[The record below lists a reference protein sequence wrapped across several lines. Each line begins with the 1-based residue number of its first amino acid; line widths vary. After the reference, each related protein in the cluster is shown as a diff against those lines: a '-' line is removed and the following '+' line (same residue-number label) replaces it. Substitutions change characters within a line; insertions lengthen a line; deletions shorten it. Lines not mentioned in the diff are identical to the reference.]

1 MSKITKTEAPK
12 QKKNVGYRLLALLI
26 LAACAGILFLPISTF
41 TGAWVV
47 EKQTLIQSVQDI
59 LASET
64 KMFGMIPVFVDGS
77 GILAISA
84 NVALYLLVLAA
95 AVGAICSLIAI
106 FSKKAAPALVR
117 TALFLLVGCAF
128 LQTLSI
134 LAISNYINE
143 LEATTDLW
151 TIVFAAGG
159 AVLYFLLALAKNGK
173 AAWLTAVNFLLA
185 FVATMLVVFGLMKA
199 NSNAFA
205 ITFAETPIYKTILIA
220 VLALLLLNLFI
231 SACRAMSKNG
241 LSGDIVRHVAQLI
254 IILVACFV
262 GYAAEI
268 ESDNYV
274 LFCVLAAVLSA
285 VQIIITTL
293 QLLDRS
299 KKRGEA
305 ATVAALADF
314 KTEEYVETYAY
325 VGGPVAGVELAE
337 EVTPTMAAAAAA
349 ADGSRPNLATLVGN
363 GFDAFMFNLN
373 DKEKEEFIDLYIIR
387 CKGSMP
393 EIPTYVVGGDNR
405 EFFNKVFIYLGQ
417 YREKISSVLLS
428 KMYNFSM
435 KLS

>member
-41 TGAWVV
+41 TSGWVV

-64 KMFGMIPVFVDGS
+64 KMFGMLPVFVNGT
-77 GILAISA
+77 GILALSA
-84 NVALYLLVLAA
+84 NFALYFLVIAI
-95 AVGAICSLIAI
+95 AVAAICSLIAI
-106 FSKKAAPALVR
+106 FSKKAAPGLVR
-117 TALFLLVGCAF
+117 TALFLLVGGAF

-134 LAISNYINE
+134 LAISNYVPE
-143 LEATTDLW
+143 LEATTDLL
-151 TIVFAAGG
+151 TIAVAAGG
-159 AVLYFLLALAKNGK
+159 AVIYFLLALAKNGK
-173 AAWLTAVNFLLA
+173 AAWLTAVHFLLSL
-185 FVATMLVVFGLMKA
+185 VATMLVIFGLMKA
-199 NSNAFA
+199 DMVALRASFA
-205 ITFAETPIYKTILIA
+205 ATPIYKTVFIA
-220 VLALLLLNLFI
+220 ILALLLLNLFI
-231 SACRAMSKNG
+231 SACRAMSVKG

-254 IILVACFV
+254 VALVACFV

-268 ESDNYV
+268 QSDNYV

-285 VQIIITTL
+285 VQIIIATL

-314 KTEEYVETYAY
+314 ETEEYVETYAY

-337 EVTPTMAAAAAA
+337 EITPTMAAAAAA
-349 ADGSRPNLATLVGN
+349 ADGTKPNLATLVGN
-363 GFDAFMFNLN
+363 GFDAFMFNLT

-393 EIPTYVVGGDNR
+393 EIPAYVVGGDNR

>member
-1 MSKITKTEAPK
+1 MSKTTKTAAPK
-12 QKKNVGYRLLALLI
+12 QKKNVGYRLLALLL

-41 TGAWVV
+41 TSAWAI
-47 EKQTLIQSVQDI
+47 EQKTLIQSVQDI

-64 KMFGMIPVFVDGS
+64 KMFGIIPVFVG
-77 GILAISA
+77 GGGVLALLA
-84 NVALYLLVLAA
+84 NVVFYAFIAMIAIA
-95 AVGAICSLIAI
+95 AVCALIAI
-106 FSKKAAPALVR
+106 FSKKAAPGLVR
-117 TALFLLVGCAF
+117 TVLFLLVGGAF

-134 LAISNYINE
+134 LSISNYVSS
-143 LEATTDLW
+143 LEATTDLM
-151 TIVFAAGG
+151 TLAVVAGG
-159 AVLYFLLALAKNGK
+159 AVVYFLLALAKNGK
-173 AAWLTAVNFLLA
+173 AAWLTAVHFLLSLT
-185 FVATMLVVFGLMKA
+185 ATMLIVFAMMKA
-199 NSNAFA
+199 ESNAFA
-205 ITFAETPIYKTILIA
+205 ENPIYKWVLVA
-220 VLALLLLNLFI
+220 VVALALLNLFI
-231 SACRAMSKNG
+231 SACRAMSVNG

-254 IILVACFV
+254 IALVACFV
-262 GYAAEI
+262 GNAAKLEN
-268 ESDNYV
+268 SNYV
-274 LFCVLAAVLSA
+274 LFCVLAAVVSA
-285 VQIIITTL
+285 VQVVIATL

-305 ATVAALADF
+305 ATEAALANF
-314 KTEEYVETYAY
+314 ETEEYVETYAY

-337 EVTPTMAAAAAA
+337 EITPTMAAAAAA
-349 ADGSRPNLATLVGN
+349 ADGSKPNLATLVGN

-393 EIPTYVVGGDNR
+393 EIPAYVVGGDNR

>member
-1 MSKITKTEAPK
+1 MSKNTKTNAPK
-12 QKKNVGYRLLALLI
+12 QKKNVGYRLLALVI

-41 TGAWVV
+41 TSAWVI

-59 LASET
+59 LASDV
-64 KMFGMIPVFVDGS
+64 KMFGILPVFVDGT
-77 GILAISA
+77 GVLAPIA
-84 NVALYLLVLAA
+84 NIALYLFILAVA
-95 AVGAICSLIAI
+95 IAAICSLIAI
-106 FSKKAAPALVR
+106 FSKKAAPGLVR
-117 TALFLLVGCAF
+117 TAFCLLVGGAF
-128 LQTLSI
+128 IQTLSI
-134 LAISNYINE
+134 LSISNYISE
-143 LEATTDLW
+143 VEATTDLW

-159 AVLYFLLALAKNGK
+159 AFVYFLLSLAKNGK
-173 AAWLTAVNFLLA
+173 AAWLTAVHFLLSL
-185 FVATMLVVFGLMKA
+185 VATLLVVFGMMKA
-199 NSNAFA
+199 EGHAFA
-205 ITFAETPIYKTILIA
+205 ENPSYKLVLIA
-220 VLALLLLNLFI
+220 VVALLILNLFI

-241 LSGDIVRHVAQLI
+241 LSGDIVRHVVQLVLA
-254 IILVACFV
+254 LVACFV
-262 GYAAEI
+262 GSAAEI
-268 ESDNYV
+268 QSDNFV
-274 LFCVLAAVLSA
+274 LFCVLAAILSA
-285 VQIIITTL
+285 VQIVIATL

-305 ATVAALADF
+305 AAEAALADF

-325 VGGPVAGVELAE
+325 AGGPVAGVELAE
-337 EVTPTMAAAAAA
+337 EITPTMAAAEAAK
-349 ADGSRPNLATLVGN
+349 DGSRPNLATLVGN

-393 EIPTYVVGGDNR
+393 EIPAYVVGGDNR

>member
-1 MSKITKTEAPK
+1 MSKTTKTNAPK
-12 QKKNVGYRLLALLI
+12 QKKNAGYRLLALLI

-41 TGAWVV
+41 TSAWVV
-47 EKQTLIQSVQDI
+47 EKQTLIQSVQDL
-59 LASET
+59 LASDV
-64 KMFGMIPVFVDGS
+64 KMFGILPAFVDGT
-77 GILAISA
+77 GVLAPSA
-84 NVALYLLVLAA
+84 NVALYLLILATAVA
-95 AVGAICSLIAI
+95 AVCSLVAI
-106 FSKKAAPALVR
+106 FSKKVSPALVR
-117 TALFLLVGCAF
+117 TALCLLVGGTF
-128 LQTLSI
+128 FQTLSI
-134 LAISNYINE
+134 LSISNYVSTV
-143 LEATTDLW
+143 EATTDLW

-159 AVLYFLLALAKNGK
+159 AFVYFLLALAKNGK
-173 AAWLTAVNFLLA
+173 AAWLTAVHFLLA
-185 FVATMLVVFGLMKA
+185 LVATLLVVFGLMKA
-199 NSNAFA
+199 EGHNFEAS
-205 ITFAETPIYKTILIA
+205 PIYKTILLV

-231 SACRAMSKNG
+231 SACRAMSVKG
-241 LSGDIVRHVAQLI
+241 LSGDIIRHVVQLVLA
-254 IILVACFV
+254 LVACFA
-262 GYAAEI
+262 GYAAEL
-268 ESDNYV
+268 ESDNFV
-274 LFCVLAAVLSA
+274 LFCVLAAILSA
-285 VQIIITTL
+285 VQIIIATL

-305 ATVAALADF
+305 ATEAALADF

-337 EVTPTMAAAAAA
+337 EITPTMAAAEAAK
-349 ADGSRPNLATLVGN
+349 DGSRPNLATLVGN

-393 EIPTYVVGGDNR
+393 EIPAYVVGGDNR

>member
-1 MSKITKTEAPK
+1 MSKTTKTNAPK
-12 QKKNVGYRLLALLI
+12 QKKNAGYRLLALLI

-41 TGAWVV
+41 TSAWVV
-47 EKQTLIQSVQDI
+47 EKQTLIQSVQDL
-59 LASET
+59 LASNV
-64 KMFGMIPVFVDGS
+64 KMFGILPAFVDGT
-77 GILAISA
+77 GTLALSA
-84 NVALYLLVLAA
+84 NVALYLLILATVVA
-95 AVGAICSLIAI
+95 AVCSLVAI
-106 FSKKAAPALVR
+106 FSKKAAPGLVR
-117 TALFLLVGCAF
+117 TALCLFVGGAF
-128 LQTLSI
+128 FQTLSI
-134 LAISNYINE
+134 LAISNYATGV
-143 LEATTDLW
+143 EATTDLW
-151 TIVFAAGG
+151 TIVFAAAG
-159 AVLYFLLALAKNGK
+159 AFVYFLLSLAKNGK
-173 AAWLTAVNFLLA
+173 AAWLTAVHFLLA
-185 FVATMLVVFGLMKA
+185 LVATLLVVFGLMKA
-199 NSNAFA
+199 DNNTFA
-205 ITFAETPIYKTILIA
+205 IKFAETPIYKTILLV

-231 SACRAMSKNG
+231 SACRAMSVKG

-268 ESDNYV
+268 KSDNFV
-274 LFCVLAAVLSA
+274 LFCVLAAILSA
-285 VQIIITTL
+285 VQIIIATL

-305 ATVAALADF
+305 ATEAALADF

-337 EVTPTMAAAAAA
+337 EITPTMAAAEAAKN
-349 ADGSRPNLATLVGN
+349 GSRPNLATLVGN

-393 EIPTYVVGGDNR
+393 EIPAYVVGGDNR

>member
-1 MSKITKTEAPK
+1 MSKTTKTAAPK
-12 QKKNVGYRLLALLI
+12 QKKNVGYRLLALLL

-41 TGAWVV
+41 TSAWAI
-47 EKQTLIQSVQDI
+47 EQKTLIQSVQDI

-64 KMFGMIPVFVDGS
+64 KMFGIIPVFVGGT
-77 GILAISA
+77 GILALLA
-84 NVALYLLVLAA
+84 NVVFYAFIAMIAIA
-95 AVGAICSLIAI
+95 AVCALIAI
-106 FSKKAAPALVR
+106 FSKKAAPGLVR
-117 TALFLLVGCAF
+117 TVLFLLVGGAF

-134 LAISNYINE
+134 LSISNYIST
-143 LEATTDLW
+143 LEATTDLM
-151 TIVFAAGG
+151 TVAIVAGG
-159 AVLYFLLALAKNGK
+159 AVIYFLLALAKNGK
-173 AAWLTAVNFLLA
+173 AAWLTAVHFLLSLT
-185 FVATMLVVFGLMKA
+185 ATMLIVFAMMKA
-199 NSNAFA
+199 EGHAFA
-205 ITFAETPIYKTILIA
+205 ENPIYKWVLVA
-220 VLALLLLNLFI
+220 VVALALLNLFI
-231 SACRAMSKNG
+231 SACRAMSVKG

-254 IILVACFV
+254 IALVACFV
-262 GYAAEI
+262 GNAAKLENG
-268 ESDNYV
+268 NYV
-274 LFCVLAAVLSA
+274 LFCVLAAVVSA
-285 VQIIITTL
+285 VQVVIATL

-305 ATVAALADF
+305 ATEAALANF
-314 KTEEYVETYAY
+314 ETEEYVETYAY

-337 EVTPTMAAAAAA
+337 EITPTMAAAAAA
-349 ADGSRPNLATLVGN
+349 ADGSKPNLATLVGN

-393 EIPTYVVGGDNR
+393 EIPAYVVGGDNR

>member
-1 MSKITKTEAPK
+1 MSKTTKTNAPK
-12 QKKNVGYRLLALLI
+12 QKKNAGYRLLALLI

-41 TGAWVV
+41 TSAWVI

-59 LASET
+59 LASDV
-64 KMFGMIPVFVDGS
+64 KMFGILPAFVDGT
-77 GILAISA
+77 GILALSA
-84 NVALYLLVLAA
+84 NVALYLLILATA
-95 AVGAICSLIAI
+95 ISAVCALIAI
-106 FSKKAAPALVR
+106 FSKKAAPGLVR
-117 TALFLLVGCAF
+117 TALCLLVGGAF
-128 LQTLSI
+128 FQTLSI
-134 LAISNYINE
+134 LAISNYVSGV
-143 LEATTDLW
+143 EATTDLW

-159 AVLYFLLALAKNGK
+159 AFVYFLLALAKNGK
-173 AAWLTAVNFLLA
+173 AAWLTAVHFLLA
-185 FVATMLVVFGLMKA
+185 LVATLLFVFGMMKA
-199 NSNAFA
+199 EGHSFGEA
-205 ITFAETPIYKTILIA
+205 PSSKTILVV

-231 SACRAMSKNG
+231 SACRAMSVKG
-241 LSGDIVRHVAQLI
+241 LSGDIVRHVVQLVLL
-254 IILVACFV
+254 LVACFA
-262 GYAAEI
+262 GYTAKLQ
-268 ESDNYV
+268 SDNFV
-274 LFCVLAAVLSA
+274 LFCVLAAILSA
-285 VQIIITTL
+285 VQIIIATL

-305 ATVAALADF
+305 ATEAALADF

-337 EVTPTMAAAAAA
+337 EITPTMAAAAAA
-349 ADGSRPNLATLVGN
+349 ADGSKPNLATLVGN

-393 EIPTYVVGGDNR
+393 EIPAYVVGGDNR